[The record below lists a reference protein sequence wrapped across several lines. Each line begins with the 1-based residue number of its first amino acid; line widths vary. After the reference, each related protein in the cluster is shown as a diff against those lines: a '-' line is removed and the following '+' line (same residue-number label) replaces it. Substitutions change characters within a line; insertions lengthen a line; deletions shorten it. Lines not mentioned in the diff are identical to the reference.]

1 MLLPCFHHLYQSVTS
16 TEITTVFS
24 VSTGF
29 GVNVTDLMTG
39 ALVSSFTVL
48 VTVVLFPALSVATTV
63 MVLVPSVRVITLD
76 QEPSEAT
83 VAASAL
89 PLFSLTVTDTGLDVA
104 SFVVPRTVQ
113 EAWLVTRPS
122 D

>member
-1 MLLPCFHHLYQSVTS
+1 M
-16 TEITTVFS
+16 
-24 VSTGF
+24 
-29 GVNVTDLMTG
+29 
-39 ALVSSFTVL
+39 SSFTVL

-89 PLFSLTVTDTGLDVA
+89 PLFNLTVTDTGLDVA

-122 D
+122 VGDVTESVGGTVSILNETLFCAAAFPS

>member
-1 MLLPCFHHLYQSVTS
+1 M
-16 TEITTVFS
+16 
-24 VSTGF
+24 
-29 GVNVTDLMTG
+29 
-39 ALVSSFTVL
+39 SSFTVL

-83 VAASAL
+83 VAASTL

-104 SFVVPRTVQ
+104 SLYHEQYRKPG
-113 EAWLVTRPS
+113 W
-122 D
+122 

>member
-1 MLLPCFHHLYQSVTS
+1 M
-16 TEITTVFS
+16 
-24 VSTGF
+24 
-29 GVNVTDLMTG
+29 
-39 ALVSSFTVL
+39 SSFTVL

-83 VAASAL
+83 DAASAQ
-89 PLFSLTVTDTGLDVA
+89 PLYSMTVTDTGLDVA

-122 D
+122 VGDVTESVGGTVSILNETLFCAAAFPS